1 MKKKVI
7 EEYLPTQ
14 LEKLEKM
21 ATPTGFIAGKSVWVE
36 SSKAT
41 LLDVKKCVDET
52 FNF

>member
-21 ATPTGFIAGKSVWVE
+21 ATPTGFIAGKSVGVNRKLW
-36 SSKAT
+36 
-41 LLDVKKCVDET
+41 
-52 FNF
+52 NWWR